1 MYEPPSQQPTQQQPR
16 QQQPSQ
22 PQPPY
27 QQQPS
32 YPTDANYPA
41 RQPQPLPPYAQGDA
55 YGSDASDTA
64 QGRYFIALAKPTVT
78 WILIAINVITF
89 VVEIVWGIARYG
101 DWQGSTN
108 LNVLIDLGAKVNENI
123 AFNGEIWRL
132 FTAMFLHIGVLH
144 LIFNLY
150 ALYAIGTLVEAYYG
164 HWRFLAIYMV
174 GGLFG
179 SLGSYAYSDSVSAG
193 ASGAIFAITGAAAVY
208 FFLYRENF
216 GSRGRSVLQ
225 NIITVIVITIGF
237 GMLGQSGV
245 DNWGHIGGL
254 VGGVLLGWGL
264 APRYERS
271 MWEPVMGSDMPLA
284 MQVQQRRAVEI
295 GWVVICV
302 ILLGAGV
309 YLRSAQMIQDA
320 LPIFGS

>member
-1 MYEPPSQQPTQQQPR
+1 MYEPPSQKPLQQQPPLHPS
-16 QQQPSQ
+16 QQPPQQPSAQ
-22 PQPPY
+22 
-27 QQQPS
+27 
-32 YPTDANYPA
+32 YPA
-41 RQPQPLPPYAQGDA
+41 RQPQALPPYAPTDP
-55 YGSDASDTA
+55 YGSNAGYAPQS
-64 QGRYFIALAKPTVT
+64 RYFIALAKPTVT
-78 WILIAINVITF
+78 WVLIALNVITF
-89 VVEIVWGIARYG
+89 VAEIVWGIARYG

-108 LNVLIDLGAKVNENI
+108 LDVLIDLGAKVNESI

-179 SLGSYAYSDSVSAG
+179 SLGSYAFSDSVSAG

-225 NIITVIVITIGF
+225 NIVTVIVINIGF
-237 GMLGQSGV
+237 GMVGQGV

-271 MWEPVMGSDMPLA
+271 MWEPVMGSEMPLA

-302 ILLGAGV
+302 LLLGAGI